1 MSSLPVS
8 AQKICCPN
16 CGSRAAERQWRATGQ
31 TVTECRDCDYLLIS
45 CSLTANVL
53 EAYFPGG
60 SRSTAQSGD
69 RMMQPI
75 GSV

>member
-1 MSSLPVS
+1 MQGLPVS
-8 AQKICCPN
+8 TQKICCPN
-16 CGSRAAERQWRATGQ
+16 CGSRAAERQWRETAQ
-31 TVTECRDCDYLLIS
+31 TVTECHDCDYLLIS

-60 SRSTAQSGD
+60 SRLGARSGD

-75 GSV
+75 G

>member
-1 MSSLPVS
+1 MPSLPVS

-16 CGSRAAERQWRATGQ
+16 CGSRAAERQWRETGQ
-31 TVTECRDCDYLLIS
+31 TVTKCRDCDYLLIS

-60 SRSTAQSGD
+60 GRSVGRVA
-69 RMMQPI
+69 R
-75 GSV
+75 SVG